1 MYHLEIS
8 SKSAKTTTN
17 QVDVPSPRKN
27 QLSTIRYIGPQIKVA
42 LVKQNVSKMKKENG
56 ES

>member
-1 MYHLEIS
+1 MHHLEIS
-8 SKSAKTTTN
+8 SKSAKTTTS